1 MEIKWKTIIH
11 YRESLTTIKQLTEM
25 FWCICYG
32 ALKSKKKNV
41 SEGKRGSS
49 KIERGG
55 VERGGK
61 GGEVNKSKIVV
72 VRSKLINPFTIIIIT
87 YYYYYYLYPRGSC
100 I

>member
-25 FWCICYG
+25 FCLCYG

-61 GGEVNKSKIVV
+61 GGSK
-72 VRSKLINPFTIIIIT
+72 
-87 YYYYYYLYPRGSC
+87 
-100 I
+100 